1 MVMALRADVYAAEE
15 PQKRHLDGTQPQ
27 LRQRDAASW
36 TAEVEAVQ
44 GSNADAS
51 GSVGVCSTPAAGQ
64 DRAASQKAGAD
75 DKGVDPADGPAAGQ
89 ASLDSSAGKMP
100 VGDAGSRDHEQSA
113 SADAATSARG
123 EQAAAVRGRSLDD
136 CAIRGDG
143 TSSSAK
149 RAPVSQESA
158 HDAKGTEAHS
168 GEDDDS
174 APAVAEAAHNL
185 GMAKLEKPE
194 QAPDAARAQQGADVS
209 QSRLPAASLSKL
221 SKLTGEVC
229 PVFPV
234 KTQAS

>member
-27 LRQRDAASW
+27 VRQRNAASW

-44 GSNADAS
+44 GSDADAS
-51 GSVGVCSTPAAGQ
+51 GSVGVCSTQAPGQ

-75 DKGVDPADGPAAGQ
+75 DKGVDPAEGPAAGQ

-123 EQAAAVRGRSLDD
+123 EQAAAVGGRSLDD

-143 TSSSAK
+143 TSVSAK
-149 RAPVSQESA
+149 GAPVSQESA

-168 GEDDDS
+168 GEDDS
-174 APAVAEAAHNL
+174 APAVAEAAHSL

-194 QAPDAARAQQGADVS
+194 QAHDAARAQQGADVS
-209 QSRLPAASLSKL
+209 QRRLPAASLSKL
-221 SKLTGEVC
+221 SKRTGEVC

-234 KTQAS
+234 TTQAS